1 MTKITREQRVALKR
15 IYDRGPEWF
24 GPGYPATYRAFRKTV
39 QHGFDCLMVRAGG
52 MWLGIE
58 TDGYTHS

>member
-24 GPGYPATYRAFRKTV
+24 GPEYPATYREFRKSV
-39 QHGFDCLMVRAGG
+39 VLGFGCLMVRAGG

-58 TDGYTHS
+58 TDGYTHR